1 MSKNKSVFVT
11 ALFAVMLGCLDFC
24 LWKINLVGFVLLTGA
39 LALYGYY
46 EAARTFAAWLAEKNE
61 PELDP
66 PSIANLATVDLLPED
81 FSATVEEIMKEV
93 QDEAGA

>member
-1 MSKNKSVFVT
+1 MNKSKSVFVT
-11 ALFAVMLGCLDFC
+11 TLFAVMLAGLDFC
-24 LWKINLVGFVLLTGA
+24 LWKINMVGFVILTGV

-46 EAARTFAAWLAEKNE
+46 EAARTFAAWLTEKDE
-61 PELDP
+61 PRLEP
-66 PSIANLATVDLLPED
+66 VMTTEMSLLPED